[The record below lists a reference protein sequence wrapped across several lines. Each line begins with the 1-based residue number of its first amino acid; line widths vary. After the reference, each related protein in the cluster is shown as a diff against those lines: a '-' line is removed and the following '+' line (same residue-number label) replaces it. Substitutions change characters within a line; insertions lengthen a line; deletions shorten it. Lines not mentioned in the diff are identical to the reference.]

1 MTDFPKFDD
10 EYVDKLEISVTSRN
24 FKIYGSDGATRDLTC
39 DSVDEFVDLLN
50 EHFVLHSKTD
60 KEAITEELQDMWFDT
75 YNHILIGAR

>member
-39 DSVDEFVDLLN
+39 DSVDEFMRILEV
-50 EHFVLHSKTD
+50 SKMA
-60 KEAITEELQDMWFDT
+60 KEIDSEIKVV
-75 YNHILIGAR
+75 YV